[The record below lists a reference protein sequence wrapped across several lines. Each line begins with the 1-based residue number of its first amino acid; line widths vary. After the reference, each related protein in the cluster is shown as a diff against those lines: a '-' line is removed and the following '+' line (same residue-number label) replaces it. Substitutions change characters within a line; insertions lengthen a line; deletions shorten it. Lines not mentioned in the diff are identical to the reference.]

1 MKEGSGNTE
10 RAQDVI
16 GDAGRPLQSKPSGDA
31 HTPGQSGHLTGTHN
45 RVSRLS
51 RGKAKQDQR
60 PGFQAPGPCGGAPH
74 LCGPISTP
82 ASPVPVPLP
91 RRAPGAP
98 RDPSGTPRPVMAT
111 TYFLDPLQ
119 RHGAGGGG
127 CGGSAGPGLP
137 PRGAAPCAPGR
148 GARVCGRRRRA
159 LLFPPSLLGRSLRPP
174 RRAPPAWHTG
184 KCSPRLGLCRP
195 RGRRPVTR
203 G

>member
-1 MKEGSGNTE
+1 M
-10 RAQDVI
+10 I
-16 GDAGRPLQSKPSGDA
+16 GDAGRPLRGNHRPSGDA
-31 HTPGQSGHLTGTHN
+31 HTPGQSGHPTGTHTQG
-45 RVSRLS
+45 SGLS
-51 RGKAKQDQR
+51 RERARRDR
-60 PGFQAPGPCGGAPH
+60 GAPDSRH
-74 LCGPISTP
+74 LDLAGARLTCAGPIGTP
-82 ASPVPVPLP
+82 ASPMPTPLP
-91 RRAPGAP
+91 RRAPGTP
-98 RDPSGTPRPVMAT
+98 RDPSGTPRSALAAT
-111 TYFLDPLQ
+111 HFLDPLQ

-127 CGGSAGPGLP
+127 CGGSACPGLP

-184 KCSPRLGLCRP
+184 KCSSRLGLLGRP